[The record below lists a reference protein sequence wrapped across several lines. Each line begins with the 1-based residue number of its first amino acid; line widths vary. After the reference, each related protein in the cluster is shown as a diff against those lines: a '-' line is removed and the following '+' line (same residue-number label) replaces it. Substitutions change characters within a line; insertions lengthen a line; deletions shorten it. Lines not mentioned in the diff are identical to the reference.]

1 MAKWPETTRLI
12 NTRIPRLDG
21 LAKASGRAKYPSD
34 VRPEGMLFGVM
45 LYSPHAHAKV
55 KSIDISAAEKMPGVK
70 GVIAM
75 AKPGSTLRYHGEDV
89 AAVAA
94 ETEEQARD
102 AVRAIKVDYEV
113 LPHVAT
119 EELSMA
125 EGAPQNFDNGNVRRG
140 RSQTRGEPDKAMA
153 SAEVTI
159 EGTYSVP
166 LITHVCLET
175 HGLTVKWEKGEPPPG
190 GDKITERRDA
200 DGSSEAKK
208 YFSQTKKDAS
218 PSNDKATAWASTQ
231 NVMGVA
237 NDLGAVYKIPAS
249 NVTVHTDYMG
259 GGFGSKFGA
268 DSWGKVAAELSQKTG
283 GRPVK
288 MFLDRVQE
296 HLAAG
301 NRPSN
306 WAHIKFGANR
316 DGKMVAMVAEAR
328 GTGGV
333 GGGADVILP
342 YVYSVPNTQVAQST
356 VMTNFGGARA
366 MRAPRHPQSCTLTEA
381 AVDDLADKLGMD
393 PLELR
398 LKNLPMGDFHT
409 PIYEAEVKIG
419 AELIGWREKRK
430 PRGQSGPGPIKHGY
444 GMALHQWFGG
454 PGNQDKKVSC
464 TINPDGSV
472 EVKSATQD
480 LGTGIRT
487 VLAIITAEMLGLK
500 PTDIISNI
508 GNSTFPPGQAS
519 GGSTT
524 TPSMAPPSY
533 DAVVKARDAFFKKI
547 APAVKAPPADL
558 SLKDGQLWVAGEP
571 VMSWK
576 DACRKLG
583 VSPVSETGVF
593 QPGLA
598 TGGVCGC
605 QFAEVA
611 VDVETG
617 MVKVKKIV
625 AVQDSGLIIDKLTWE
640 SQVYGGVIG
649 GLNYG
654 LFEERVVDPTTGIML
669 NPDMEMYKLA
679 GAADIP
685 EIVVVAYEPKDQKD
699 RGVIGIGEPPTIS
712 TAAAIGNAVA
722 NAIGVRVSEWPM
734 TPRNILNALAKSSNE
749 GRA

>member
-1 MAKWPETTRLI
+1 MANWPENTRVI
-12 NTRIPRLDG
+12 NTRVLRLE
-21 LAKASGRAKYPSD
+21 GRAKYPSD
-34 VRPEGMLFGVM
+34 VRPDGMLFGVM
-45 LYSPHAHAKV
+45 LYSPYAHAKV

-70 GVIAM
+70 GVIAI
-75 AKPGSTLRYHGEDV
+75 AHGPRKNAEGKPEDGTTLRYHGDDI

-119 EELSMA
+119 EALSMA
-125 EGAPQNFDNGNVRRG
+125 EGAPQVFENSNVRRG
-140 RSQTRGEPDKAMA
+140 RSQTRGKPEEALA
-153 SAEVTI
+153 AAQVTV

-166 LITHVCLET
+166 LITHVCLES
-175 HGLTVKWEKGEPPPG
+175 HGLTVKWLKGDSAG
-190 GDKITERRDA
+190 
-200 DGSSEAKK
+200 
-208 YFSQTKKDAS
+208 
-218 PSNDKATAWASTQ
+218 NDKATAWASTQ
-231 NVMGVA
+231 NVIGVA
-237 NDLGAVYKIPAS
+237 NDLRGVYNIPVS
-249 NVTVHTDYMG
+249 NVTVYTDYMG

-268 DSWGKVAAELSQKTG
+268 DLWGQKAAELSKLT

-288 MFLDRVQE
+288 MFLDRAQE

-301 NRPSN
+301 NRPSG
-306 WAHIKFGANR
+306 WAHIKLGANR
-316 DGKMVAMVAEAR
+316 DGKMVALVADAR

-333 GGGADVILP
+333 GGGSDVILP
-342 YVYSVPNTQVAQST
+342 YVYSVPNTMVTQAT

-398 LKNLPMGDFHT
+398 LKNLPVGDFHT
-409 PIYEAEVKIG
+409 PIYEAELKIG
-419 AELIGWREKRK
+419 ADLIGWHQKRK
-430 PRGQSGPGPIKHGY
+430 PRGQAGPGPIKVGY
-444 GMALHQWFGG
+444 GVALHQWFGG
-454 PGNQDKKVSC
+454 PGGQDKKVSC
-464 TINPDGSV
+464 TINADGSV
-472 EVKSATQD
+472 EVRSATQD
-480 LGTGIRT
+480 LGTGVRT
-487 VLAIITAEMLGLK
+487 VLAIITAEVLGLK
-500 PTDIISNI
+500 PTDITSNI

-524 TPSMAPPSY
+524 TPSMAPPCY
-533 DAVVKARDAFFKKI
+533 DAALKARDAFFQKI
-547 APAVKAPPADL
+547 APAIKAAPADL
-558 SLKDGQLWVAGEP
+558 SLKDGQLWVSGEP
-571 VMSWK
+571 SMSWK

-583 VSPVSETGVF
+583 VSQISELGSF
-593 QPGLA
+593 QQGLA
-598 TGGVCGC
+598 AGGVCGC

-617 MVKVKKIV
+617 MVKLKKIV

-654 LFEERVVDPTTGIML
+654 MFEERLVDPTTGIML

-685 EIVVVAYEPKDQKD
+685 EIIVVPYEPPDQKA

-734 TPRNILNALAKSSNE
+734 TPRNVLNALATASKE